1 MNSQVFKSLK
11 NIYISNFISI
21 FTDFPSATVIL
32 GKLIEKLKIFVES
45 LFKIEMK
52 YTYQGRKQ

>member
-1 MNSQVFKSLK
+1 MNSQVFKNLK

-45 LFKIEMK
+45 
-52 YTYQGRKQ
+52 

>member
-11 NIYISNFISI
+11 NIYIANFISI

-32 GKLIEKLKIFVES
+32 AKLIEKLKILVES
-45 LFKIEMK
+45 
-52 YTYQGRKQ
+52 